1 MSALLFFS
9 QTNALLLPIIVHF
22 TSSSSAPRK
31 LQAHWLSFCF
41 SKHLG
46 FTLFR
51 NLGLFSL
58 SGVFSSHVSIVIT
71 YSGKIQ
77 LNIILKC
84 NLKIHTRRQLA
95 FHSPPHSSK
104 DCCFLLCSSRNLL
117 LCLFQ
122 NPLLHLYLHEGVTF
136 QLSTS
141 VLSLVNK
148 SIQLF
153 LQLLMYYFPLL
164 QVYFDVLLV
173 WELKVIFDYFF
184 LLFFFIN

>member
-9 QTNALLLPIIVHF
+9 QTNALLLPIIARF

-31 LQAHWLSFCF
+31 LRAHWLSFCF
-41 SKHLG
+41 SKHSG

-77 LNIILKC
+77 LNTILKC
-84 NLKIHTRRQLA
+84 NLKIHTRRLLA

-136 QLSTS
+136 
-141 VLSLVNK
+141 
-148 SIQLF
+148 
-153 LQLLMYYFPLL
+153 
-164 QVYFDVLLV
+164 
-173 WELKVIFDYFF
+173 
-184 LLFFFIN
+184 